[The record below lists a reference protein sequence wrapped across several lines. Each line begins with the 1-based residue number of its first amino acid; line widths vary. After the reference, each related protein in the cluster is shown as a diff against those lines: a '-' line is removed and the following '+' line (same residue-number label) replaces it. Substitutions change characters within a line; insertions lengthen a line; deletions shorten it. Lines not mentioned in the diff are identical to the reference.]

1 MSATDDIRGAVNS
14 GFAKPAP
21 LTLILSPRS
30 EGRGEGE
37 GWLAF
42 SRLAHAFRES
52 AP

>member
-1 MSATDDIRGAVNS
+1 MSAMDDMRDVENF

-21 LTLILSPRS
+21 LTLILSPHS

-42 SRLAHAFRES
+42 SRIAHAFRES